1 MPELNSIWLL
11 DEFRAFERTLA
22 LRTAIEMDLFT
33 RIGAGANTIRALS
46 AAAGA
51 SERGLRVLC
60 DYLTVQ
66 GHLSKRGS
74 RYSLTLNA
82 RLYLTTASPAYLGSA
97 VKFFASDATVA
108 AFCRLRQTV
117 EEGVGPSVLDWV
129 EYARS
134 MAPLAES
141 TAEFAATAL
150 TANSTGPIQVL
161 DLGAG
166 HGLYGL
172 AIAAQNPTAHIFA
185 LDAPEVLEIAVEN
198 ARQAGVA
205 PRYHS
210 IPSDAFQAAFGG
222 PYDLVLAANLAH
234 HLDAAANVR
243 LFRKARAALKPVGR
257 LVLIEWIP
265 NADRVSPSPDAA
277 FALTV
282 LATSARGA
290 IYTLKEYSQML
301 RAAGFHHVRRL
312 NTGAFGRWII
322 IASQRPHAAQLR
334 RKVRTR

>member
-1 MPELNSIWLL
+1 MAALDPSWLL

-33 RIGAGANTIRALS
+33 RIGAGTNTVRALS
-46 AAAGA
+46 AASGA
-51 SERGLRVLC
+51 SERGLRALC

-66 GHLSKRGS
+66 GHLAKKGA
-74 RYSLTLNA
+74 RYTLSLNA
-82 RLYLTTASPAYLGSA
+82 RLYLTTASPAYFGSA

-117 EEGVGPSVLDWV
+117 EQGTATVPELDWV

-141 TAEFAATAL
+141 TAQFVAQAL
-150 TANSTGPIQVL
+150 TTDSADPIQVL

-172 AIAAQNPTAHIFA
+172 AIAARNSAAQIFA
-185 LDAPEVLEIAVEN
+185 LDSAQVLEIASDN
-198 ARQAGVA
+198 AREAGVDG
-205 PRYHS
+205 RYYP
-210 IPSDAFQAAFGG
+210 IRGDAFKTAFGG

-234 HLDAAANVR
+234 HFDADSNIR
-243 LFRKARAALKPVGR
+243 LFQKARAALKPKGR
-257 LVLIEWIP
+257 IALIEWVP
-265 NADRVSPSPDAA
+265 NADRVSPLHDAA

-290 IYTLKEYSQML
+290 IYTLQEYSKML
-301 RAAGFHHVRRL
+301 RAAGFRLVRRL
-312 NTGAFGRWII
+312 DIGEFGRWII
-322 IASQRPHAAQLR
+322 TASR
-334 RKVRTR
+334 